1 MRRLSIRARLT
12 FWYTGI
18 LACTLLILGVVGY
31 GLLMYS
37 LWQDT
42 DATLEGVAKVMAQS
56 VQPPPPTPV
65 PPGVDE
71 LLRHFYGPGFAD
83 RFFQF
88 LDPRG
93 ELDPRWP
100 QLRGG
105 FQHVSPKAL
114 QNAAE
119 GFATFETVQG
129 PGPYPTRVLTFPI
142 MARGRLVNVLQV
154 GISLEKLHRA
164 RQDFLWAV
172 AILIPLALV
181 LAGTGGWLLA
191 RRALRPVDEMTTTA
205 RRIGAE
211 RLAERLAGAEVDDEL
226 GRLARTLNEMLARL
240 EAGFAEV
247 RRFSAD
253 ASHELRTPL
262 TVLRGEIEVAL
273 RHPRS
278 SEEYRQ
284 LLERLL
290 GSVESMARMVDDL
303 LLLSRADAGAL
314 RLATEPVELDRLV
327 EDAAKEGEVLAR
339 SKAVRVRIQ
348 ALEPLVATGDG
359 PRLAQLLRN
368 LVDNAVKYTP
378 AGGQV
383 SLALRAGS
391 GVRGQGSGQC
401 EEPTGT
407 PGAHSL
413 ADPRPPIPG
422 PYAEIVVQD
431 TGIGIA
437 PEALPRIFDR
447 FYRADPA
454 RSRDSGGAGLGLCI
468 AQTIAEVHGGR
479 IEVASTP
486 GTGSTFTVRLPLR
499 A

>member
-18 LACTLLILGVVGY
+18 LACTLLVLVVVGY

-42 DATLEGVAKVMAQS
+42 DATLEGVAKVMARS
-56 VQPPPPTPV
+56 VQPPSPTPV
-65 PPGVDE
+65 PPAIEE
-71 LLRHFYGPGFAD
+71 LLRHFYGPGFAE
-83 RFFQF
+83 RFFRF
-88 LDPRG
+88 LDPQG

-105 FQHVSPKAL
+105 IQHASPKAL

-119 GFATFETVQG
+119 GFATFETVEG
-129 PGPYPTRVLTFPI
+129 PSPYPVRVLTFPI
-142 MARGRLVNVLQV
+142 MVRGRLVNVLQV
-154 GISLEKLHRA
+154 GISLERLHRA
-164 RQDFLWAV
+164 RQDFLRAV
-172 AILIPLALV
+172 AILIPLALA
-181 LAGTGGWLLA
+181 LAGSGGWLLA
-191 RRALRPVDEMTTTA
+191 RRALRPVDQMTSTA

-211 RLAERLAGAEVDDEL
+211 RLAERLGGAEVDDEL

-240 EAGFAEV
+240 EAGFAEI

-262 TVLRGEIEVAL
+262 TVLRGEIEVSL

-314 RLATEPVELDRLV
+314 RLAREPVELDRLV
-327 EDAAKEGEVLAR
+327 EEAAKEGEVLAR
-339 SKAVRVRIQ
+339 PRQVQVRIQ
-348 ALEPLVATGDG
+348 ALEPLVASGDG

-391 GVRGQGSGQC
+391 GVRGQGS
-401 EEPTGT
+401 EAPPHPPPPT
-407 PGAHSL
+407 
-413 ADPRPPIPG
+413 PR
-422 PYAEIVVQD
+422 AEIVVQD

-437 PEALPRIFDR
+437 PEALPRVFDR

-468 AQTIAEVHGGR
+468 AQTIAEAHGGQ
-479 IEVASTP
+479 IEVDSTP
-486 GTGSTFTVRLPLR
+486 GVGSTFTVRLPLR